1 MRLVSCPSKAD
12 RSIALGTIA
21 IAGFV
26 SNMLLNVSA
35 VYGAA
40 FIESL
45 SLLLGLLVC
54 KNKISAYL
62 FSLARAASLE
72 CVVVAFTFQ
81 TIALKL
87 VLSVWHR

>member
-12 RSIALGTIA
+12 RSTALATIA
-21 IAGFV
+21 SAGFV

-45 SLLLGLLVC
+45 FFLLELIVC
-54 KNKISAYL
+54 ENIISAYF
-62 FSLARAASLE
+62 FSLVCAASLE
-72 CVVVAFTFQ
+72 CVVVGFTFQ
-81 TIALKL
+81 TIALKI